1 MRPMPARLPQVTLRS
16 KRLTDA
22 ALDYQWQTDPEFSR
36 LHAKPALSLSF
47 AEFMAEYLFVL
58 NNRWPG
64 RLHFAIEA
72 EDATCIG
79 DCACHNINR
88 HTKEA
93 EIGIN
98 IARREFW
105 DKGYGAAALG
115 QFIEYIFSCTD
126 LQKLKLR
133 TLPDNLRAQK
143 CFEKAGFRAIG
154 SVEEDGHQFLR
165 MELTREDW
173 LKSNG
178 NHPTP
183 PPSVEG

>member
-1 MRPMPARLPQVTLRS
+1 MLAETPQIKLRS
-16 KRLTDA
+16 KRLADA
-22 ALDYQWQTDPEFSR
+22 ALDYQWQTDPEFAR
-36 LHAKPALSLSF
+36 LHAKPALSMTF

-58 NNRWPG
+58 KNQWPG
-64 RLHFAIEA
+64 RLHFAIET
-72 EDATCIG
+72 EDGTCIG

-88 HTKEA
+88 NTKEA

-143 CFEKAGFRAIG
+143 CFLKAGFRQVGFI
-154 SVEEDGHQFLR
+154 EEDGCHFLR
-165 MELTREDW
+165 MELAREDW
-173 LKSNG
+173 LKSTG
-178 NHPTP
+178 KHPEP
-183 PPSVEG
+183 PAIED